1 MEIGNVVQVKDCG
14 EGLLL
19 KKVSRD
25 EWLVLLAENNKS
37 AMTYK
42 ELPRYFVMMGMKRVK
57 QRHFPCPYSSFAS
70 LYLRCGSY
78 RCFKRRFLVV
88 PEMFMKKKKD
98 NVGSFWWKHDTGGLY
113 HAGW

>member
-1 MEIGNVVQVKDCG
+1 MEIGNVVQVKDYG

-25 EWLVLLAENNKS
+25 EWLVLLAKNNKS

-42 ELPRYFVMMGMKRVK
+42 ELPRCFVMMGMKRVK
-57 QRHFPCPYSSFAS
+57 QRHFPFPYSSFTL
-70 LYLRCGSY
+70 LYFGLY
-78 RCFKRRFLVV
+78 RDFKRRFLVV
-88 PEMFMKKKKD
+88 PEMFMKKKKGD
-98 NVGSFWWKHDTGGLY
+98 VGSFWWKHDAGGLW

>member
-25 EWLVLLAENNKS
+25 EWLVLLAKNNKS

-57 QRHFPCPYSSFAS
+57 RRHFPRPYCSFAL
-70 LYLRCGSY
+70 LYCGFC
-78 RCFKRRFLVV
+78 RDFKRRFLVV
-88 PEMFMKKKKD
+88 HEMFMKKKKG
-98 NVGSFWWKHDTGGLY
+98 NVGSFWWKHD
-113 HAGW
+113 A

>member
-25 EWLVLLAENNKS
+25 EWLVLLAKNNKS

-57 QRHFPCPYSSFAS
+57 RRHFPRPYCSFAL
-70 LYLRCGSY
+70 LYCGFC
-78 RCFKRRFLVV
+78 RGFKRRFLVV
-88 PEMFMKKKKD
+88 PEMFMKKKKG
-98 NVGSFWWKHDTGGLY
+98 NVGSFWWKHD
-113 HAGW
+113 A

>member
-1 MEIGNVVQVKDCG
+1 MEIGNVVQEKDCG

-25 EWLVLLAENNKS
+25 EWLVLLAKNNKS

-57 QRHFPCPYSSFAS
+57 RRHFPRPYCSFAL
-70 LYLRCGSY
+70 LYCGFC
-78 RCFKRRFLVV
+78 RDFKRRFLVV
-88 PEMFMKKKKD
+88 PEMFMKKKKG
-98 NVGSFWWKHDTGGLY
+98 NVGSFWWKHD
-113 HAGW
+113 A

>member
-25 EWLVLLAENNKS
+25 EWLVLLAKNNKS

-57 QRHFPCPYSSFAS
+57 RRHFPCPYSSFA
-70 LYLRCGSY
+70 LMYLCCGSY
-78 RCFKRRFLVV
+78 RDFKRRFLVV
-88 PEMFMKKKKD
+88 PEMFMKKKKGD
-98 NVGSFWWKHDTGGLY
+98 VGGFWWKHDAGGLY